1 MADEDGSD
9 AVCVRFSLTA
19 AEYGAALRH
28 LSWSLGGFK
37 LSAAWIAVIVV
48 YGVAVLVGSDVASLG
63 HIPTV
68 YAVFGTAV
76 LAVGLVLA
84 LLLLSSLYLR
94 PNREY
99 RRDAAVRGE
108 QGLCFSDLDITLSAV
123 HGESRVQWGFFLRA
137 IETRDLYLL
146 RYRRRFGMI
155 VPKRAFAN
163 PGDEARF
170 RELVRGHLPV
180 KFREKPRQDA
190 GRGNTPISS
199 KP

>member
-1 MADEDGSD
+1 M
-9 AVCVRFSLTA
+9 RFSLTA
-19 AEYGAALRH
+19 AEYGAAVRQ

-37 LSAAWIAVIVV
+37 LSVVWIVVIVL
-48 YGVAVLVGSDVASLG
+48 YGLAVLLGSDVVYRG
-63 HIPTV
+63 QIPTV
-68 YAVFGTAV
+68 YAVTGTAV
-76 LAVGLVLA
+76 LAIGLVLA

-94 PNREY
+94 PGREY
-99 RRDAAVRGE
+99 RRDASLHGE
-108 QGLCFSDLDITLSAV
+108 QSLCFSDLEITLSAV
-123 HGESRVQWGFFLRA
+123 HGASRVQWAFFLRA

-170 RELVRGHLPV
+170 RELVREHLPV
-180 KFREKPRQDA
+180 KFREKPRQEDA
-190 GRGNTPISS
+190 GRGSTPISS